1 MKKIIF
7 SLFLIINI
15 FNLKA
20 IDPEANWTKVA
31 PNETQWASDAATH
44 ELSFTGAAPNIGTKA
59 AVSSMFNN
67 LTLNPTNATL
77 NQYAGLKLTFD
88 AYVSGTLGDV
98 TSVIMGWTSGNNK
111 GCHIQIDKDKIQV
124 FGSAAS
130 TATTLISDA
139 NYMAAVNQNAYNSF
153 EINVASDGLSFTV
166 KINNYTCPIT
176 ITNTNN
182 TYAIFRLTAGATP
195 TAFCTTFTNFKLRN
209 VVASRLGIVKEY
221 YTYTTPIAMNGDW
234 WPQVGQEATPP
245 SINGWYN
252 NSANS
257 SLNFEGTILG
267 GTRIATT
274 FGSIGAPYTGINL
287 KFDATIDPT
296 GQNTMI
302 ILGSNN
308 GWGPP
313 SGTGIN
319 INISKDLVQA
329 LKNFDYGATTM
340 MSSDVPTYQALLS
353 GGGVRACEI
362 NVSSTGLITVTVAG
376 YVCPTTYQADVT
388 VLANTFVM
396 VCPAVTGFKLAN
408 VIAKKAGVAK
418 SYFPNYTYA
427 IAATANDGAKGS
439 VTGAGSF
446 EKTSDVTL
454 TATPTS
460 GNIFVKW
467 TDGGVDYSTAN
478 PLTFQATAAKTLVAV
493 FDVSTDISKTT
504 NTNFSVYPNPTKSDF
519 TIVSDAVGKAY
530 SVKNVLGQ
538 NIANGTITSENQKI
552 DLSNQKAGA
561 YMVTVQ
567 GETTKMVRTILKK

>member
-7 SLFLIINI
+7 SLFLLLNI
-15 FNLKA
+15 LNLKA

-31 PNETQWASDAATH
+31 PYDTQWASDAATH
-44 ELSFTGAAPNIGTKA
+44 ELSFTGTAPTTGTKA
-59 AVSSMFNN
+59 AITSLFNN

-124 FGSAAS
+124 VGI
-130 TATTLISDA
+130 TGTTIITLISDGSYSA
-139 NYMAAVNQNAYNSF
+139 IVNQNAYNSF

-166 KINNYTCPIT
+166 KINNYTCPTT
-176 ITNTNN
+176 ITTANNTN
-182 TYAIFRLTAGATP
+182 AIARLTAGATP

-234 WPQVGQEATPP
+234 WPQAGQEATPP

-257 SLNFEGTILG
+257 SLNFEGTILI

-302 ILGSNN
+302 VLGSNN
-308 GWGPP
+308 GWPGP
-313 SGTGIN
+313 GIN

-340 MSSDVPTYQALLS
+340 MSSDVATYQALLA

-376 YVCPTTYQADVT
+376 YVCPTTYQADIT

-427 IAATANDGAKGS
+427 IAATANDNAKGS
-439 VTGAGSF
+439 VTGAGAF

-454 TATPTS
+454 TATPS
-460 GNIFVKW
+460 AGYRFVKW

-478 PLTFQATAAKTLVAV
+478 PLIFEATVAKTLVAV
-493 FDVSTDISKTT
+493 FDVSTAVSKAT
-504 NTNFSVYPNPTKSDF
+504 NTNFSVYPNPTKSDI

-538 NIANGTITSENQKI
+538 NIVNGTITSVNHKI
-552 DLSNQKAGA
+552 DLSNQKVGV
-561 YMVTVQ
+561 YMITVQ
-567 GETTKMVRTILKK
+567 GETTKMVRTILKN